1 MMLISRLPLVSVIA
15 SVLLPQGVEVEAK
28 SGGVDYCPVVKC
40 GVLGVGQNLGLESWV
55 QLLGML
61 LLVLGLFA
69 AFAWAVKRWRLL
81 PQLRGAQHRLQILE
95 VKSLGQRNSLMV
107 VGYSEQRFLLGASS
121 TGLAL
126 LSKLPLEKTDV
137 ALACDSEKASTT
149 SGQPEP
155 AGGFLPDLNRH
166 IEKEGE

>member
-15 SVLLPQGVEVEAK
+15 PVLLPLGVEVEAK

-121 TGLAL
+121 AGLTL

-137 ALACDSEKASTT
+137 ALVCDTEKASTT

-155 AGGFLPDLNRH
+155 AGGFLADLNRH
-166 IEKEGE
+166 IGKEGE